1 MILSKIHEKGCIK
14 MVKVELQYNPYLF
27 ETFVKFNGE
36 EPMINSLVEKYKT
49 VKLQQWL
56 NKVPGI
62 FYDEMNGFD
71 FDLEFSG
78 TESDFLRLQQSFL
91 TAGITE
97 PSVRFFQKEILEDVA
112 TKNERINQLL
122 SWLEINRNRRF
133 PYLDFIELNQDLF
146 VNEYPCLLI
155 GSGIDIPTSFHDEVT
170 IESIEAINQLP
181 SDLENIPIVFYID
194 MNNKE
199 FIKEFLDV
207 LLINSNVIQEQIFF
221 LCPGNLNQPTLE
233 RLVQDYGIN
242 CPTFLKGISDKRL
255 LDYFHTYPQTA
266 FVAQVLKCLQKE
278 LEKLHA
284 ELDIEDRQS
293 QKVNALVY
301 KKIRTL
307 EDILHKLNISK
318 DQFEKNE
325 VVEFVEE
332 LQIVKQIFIEKLE
345 KWNKRRVRIDNDYT
359 AYQVMAQLNYFVQ
372 LQFQEFLSQVE
383 SIYFLKSKEIENNK
397 LAIYLKADYND
408 GFVANT
414 QQDFEGSK
422 WYVLDMTE
430 SLKVFRKQEM
440 VQKQDDILELINP
453 FIKKKQRDT
462 LEMVER
468 ITYLYQDFR
477 DKAVE
482 LVTPVMDNVIAECI
496 RLLTEK
502 SSQED
507 RIYVLHLDELIGKHE
522 AEKEELTNQLTE
534 DEKELQ
540 LDNDWFLQFENQV
553 NKIGRG

>member
-1 MILSKIHEKGCIK
+1 
-14 MVKVELQYNPYLF
+14 MVKVELNYNPYLF
-27 ETFVKFNGE
+27 ETIVRFNGE

-49 VKLQQWL
+49 VKLQQWV
-56 NKVPGI
+56 NQVPSI

-78 TESDFLRLQQSFL
+78 TESDFLGLKQSFL
-91 TAGITE
+91 TAGISE
-97 PSVRFFQKEILEDVA
+97 SDVRFSQKEKLEDVT

-122 SWLEINRNRRF
+122 SWLEVNRNRRF
-133 PYLDFIELNQDLF
+133 SYLDFIELNQDLF
-146 VNEYPCLLI
+146 INEYPCLLI
-155 GSGIDIPTSFHDEVT
+155 GSRVDIPTSFHDEVT
-170 IESIEAINQLP
+170 IESIEAISQLP
-181 SDLENIPIVFYID
+181 SDLENTPIIFYID
-194 MNNKE
+194 MNNRE
-199 FIKEFLDV
+199 VIKEFLNY
-207 LLINSNVIQEQIFF
+207 LLVNANVIQEQIFF
-221 LCPGNLNQPTLE
+221 LCPSNLDQPILE
-233 RLVQDYGIN
+233 RLVQDFGIN
-242 CPTFLKGISDKRL
+242 SPTFLKGIADTRL
-255 LDYFHTYPQTA
+255 LDYFHTYPQTEY
-266 FVAQVLKCLQKE
+266 VAQVLKCLQNE
-278 LEKLHA
+278 IEKLQA
-284 ELDIEDRQS
+284 ELDIENQQS

-307 EDILHKLNISK
+307 EDILHKLNVSK

-325 VVEFVEE
+325 VEEFFAE
-332 LQIVKQIFIEKLE
+332 LQIVKQNIIEGLQ

-372 LQFQEFLSQVE
+372 QQFQEFLNQVE
-383 SIYFLKSKEIENNK
+383 SFYFLKSKEIENDK
-397 LAIYLKADYND
+397 LDIYLKAEYKD

-414 QQDFEGSK
+414 QLDFDGAK
-422 WYVLDMTE
+422 WYVVDMTE

-440 VQKQDDILELINP
+440 VPKQDDILELINP
-453 FIKKKQRDT
+453 FGKKKQRDT

-482 LVTPVMDNVIAECI
+482 LLTPILDDVIAECI

-507 RIYVLHLDELIGKHE
+507 RIYVLHLEELIGKHE
-522 AEKEELTNQLTE
+522 DEKEELTNQLTE

-540 LDNDWFLQFENQV
+540 FDNDWFLQFENQV
-553 NKIGRG
+553 HKIGRG

>member
-1 MILSKIHEKGCIK
+1 
-14 MVKVELQYNPYLF
+14 MVKVELNYNPYLF
-27 ETFVKFNGE
+27 ETIVRFNGE

-49 VKLQQWL
+49 EKLQQWV
-56 NKVPGI
+56 NQVPSI

-78 TESDFLRLQQSFL
+78 TESDFLGLKKSFL
-91 TAGITE
+91 TAGISE
-97 PSVRFFQKEILEDVA
+97 SDVRFFHKEKLEDVT

-122 SWLEINRNRRF
+122 SWLEVNRNRRF

-146 VNEYPCLLI
+146 INEYPCLLI
-155 GSGIDIPTSFHDEVT
+155 GSRVDIPTSFHDEVT

-199 FIKEFLDV
+199 IIKEFLDV
-207 LLINSNVIQEQIFF
+207 LLANSNVIQEQIFF
-221 LCPGNLNQPTLE
+221 LCSSNLDQPILE
-233 RLVQDYGIN
+233 RLVQDFGIN
-242 CPTFLKGISDKRL
+242 SPTFLKGIADTRL
-255 LDYFHTYPQTA
+255 LDYFRTYPQTNY
-266 FVAQVLKCLQKE
+266 VAQVLKCLQNE
-278 LEKLHA
+278 IEKLQA
-284 ELDIEDRQS
+284 ELDIENQQS

-307 EDILHKLNISK
+307 EDILHKLNVSK
-318 DQFEKNE
+318 AQFEKNE
-325 VVEFVEE
+325 VEEFFAE
-332 LQIVKQIFIEKLE
+332 LQIVKQNIIERLQ
-345 KWNKRRVRIDNDYT
+345 KWNRRRVRIDNDYT

-372 LQFQEFLSQVE
+372 QQFQEFLNQVE
-383 SIYFLKSKEIENNK
+383 SYYFLKSKEIENDK
-397 LAIYLKADYND
+397 LGIYLKAEYKD
-408 GFVANT
+408 GFEANT
-414 QQDFEGSK
+414 QLDFDGAK
-422 WYVLDMTE
+422 WYVVDMTE

-440 VQKQDDILELINP
+440 VPKQDDILELINP
-453 FIKKKQRDT
+453 FGKKKQRDT

-482 LVTPVMDNVIAECI
+482 LLTPILDDVIAECI

-507 RIYVLHLDELIGKHE
+507 RIYVLHLEELIGKHE
-522 AEKEELTNQLTE
+522 DEKEELTNQLTE

-540 LDNDWFLQFENQV
+540 FDNDWFLQFENQV
-553 NKIGRG
+553 HKIGRG

>member
-1 MILSKIHEKGCIK
+1 MKAD
-14 MVKVELQYNPYLF
+14 V
-27 ETFVKFNGE
+27 
-36 EPMINSLVEKYKT
+36 
-49 VKLQQWL
+49 
-56 NKVPGI
+56 
-62 FYDEMNGFD
+62 
-71 FDLEFSG
+71 
-78 TESDFLRLQQSFL
+78 DFLR
-91 TAGITE
+91 E
-97 PSVRFFQKEILEDVA
+97 EFF
-112 TKNERINQLL
+112 TKYGDRANDPVIFYSPGR
-122 SWLEINRNRRF
+122 
-133 PYLDFIELNQDLF
+133 
-146 VNEYPCLLI
+146 VNLI
-155 GSGIDIPTSFHDEVT
+155 GE
-170 IESIEAINQLP
+170 
-181 SDLENIPIVFYID
+181 
-194 MNNKE
+194 
-199 FIKEFLDV
+199 
-207 LLINSNVIQEQIFF
+207 
-221 LCPGNLNQPTLE
+221 
-233 RLVQDYGIN
+233 
-242 CPTFLKGISDKRL
+242 
-255 LDYFHTYPQTA
+255 HT
-266 FVAQVLKCLQKE
+266 
-278 LEKLHA
+278 
-284 ELDIEDRQS
+284 
-293 QKVNALVY
+293 
-301 KKIRTL
+301 
-307 EDILHKLNISK
+307 
-318 DQFEKNE
+318 
-325 VVEFVEE
+325 
-332 LQIVKQIFIEKLE
+332 
-345 KWNKRRVRIDNDYT
+345 
-359 AYQVMAQLNYFVQ
+359 
-372 LQFQEFLSQVE
+372 
-383 SIYFLKSKEIENNK
+383 
-397 LAIYLKADYND
+397 DYND